1 MKIEDVIRGSLAPM
15 TVLTLAIFA
24 LVLFPILT
32 LGPIR
37 LMGLY

>member
-1 MKIEDVIRGSLAPM
+1 
-15 TVLTLAIFA
+15 VLTLAIFA